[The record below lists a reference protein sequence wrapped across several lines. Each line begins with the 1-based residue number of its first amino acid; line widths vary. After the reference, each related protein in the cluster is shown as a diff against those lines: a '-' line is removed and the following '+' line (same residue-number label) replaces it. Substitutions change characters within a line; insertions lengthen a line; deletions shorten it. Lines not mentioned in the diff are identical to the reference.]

1 MTRATEDKFLLYL
14 TVKCI
19 LMSIFSD
26 ELYHHIT
33 QKARLIKQKYYLHM
47 NPIYNANNLNV
58 IFVVNNIFELS
69 IILSG
74 K

>member
-1 MTRATEDKFLLYL
+1 
-14 TVKCI
+14 
-19 LMSIFSD
+19 
-26 ELYHHIT
+26 
-33 QKARLIKQKYYLHM
+33 M

-58 IFVVNNIFELS
+58 IFVVNNIFELG